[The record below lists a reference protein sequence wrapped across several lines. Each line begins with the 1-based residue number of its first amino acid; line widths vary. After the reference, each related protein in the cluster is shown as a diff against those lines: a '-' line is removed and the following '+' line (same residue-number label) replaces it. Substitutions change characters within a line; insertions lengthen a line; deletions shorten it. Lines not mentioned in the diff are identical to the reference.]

1 MAPLLVG
8 LAGGSCAGKTT
19 LAGLVKERLAPTAS
33 AIISSDR
40 YYRPLDHLPPERRC
54 RENFDSPEM
63 LDLELLKEHL
73 SLLRAGK
80 PARLPVYDFR
90 LHTRSEAT
98 ETLDPPPVILVEG
111 IFLLADPDL
120 EKLFHLAVY
129 VETREAVRLA
139 RRLRR
144 DRAERGRTAEEILDR
159 YFAEVRPAHQRLVRP
174 GRESAGLAVNG
185 EDNLEESARLVTGR
199 IKDLLTSPPLR

>member
-1 MAPLLVG
+1 
-8 LAGGSCAGKTT
+8 
-19 LAGLVKERLAPTAS
+19 
-33 AIISSDR
+33 
-40 YYRPLDHLPPERRC
+40 
-54 RENFDSPEM
+54 M

-90 LHTRSEAT
+90 LHTRSQET
-98 ETLDPPPVILVEG
+98 EELVPPPVILVEG
-111 IFLLADPDL
+111 IFLLADPGL
-120 EKLFHLAVY
+120 VKRFHLAVY

-144 DRAERGRTAEEILDR
+144 DRAERGRTTEEILDR

-174 GRESAGLAVNG
+174 GRESAGLVVDGA
-185 EDNLEESARLVTGR
+185 DNLEESARLVAGR
-199 IKDLLTSPPLR
+199 IEETAAGTP

>member
-19 LAGLVKERLAPTAS
+19 LAGLVKERLAPTAA

-40 YYRPLDHLPPERRC
+40 YYRPLDHLPPERRS
-54 RENFDSPEM
+54 RENFDSPAM
-63 LDLELLKEHL
+63 LDLELLKKHL
-73 SLLRAGK
+73 TLLRAGK

-90 LHTRSEAT
+90 LHTRSKET
-98 ETLDPPPVILVEG
+98 EQLVPPPVILVEG

-120 EKLFHLAVY
+120 AKLFHLAVY

-174 GRESAGLAVNG
+174 GRKSAGLVVNG
-185 EDNLEESARLVTGR
+185 EDKLEESARLVAGR
-199 IKDLLTSPPLR
+199 IKQTAGGTP

>member
-1 MAPLLVG
+1 MTPLLIG

-19 LAGLVKERLAPTAS
+19 LAGLVQERLAPTAS

-40 YYRPLDHLPPERRC
+40 YYRPLDHIPPESRS
-54 RENFDSPEM
+54 RENFDSPAM
-63 LDLELLKEHL
+63 LDFELLKEHL
-73 SLLRAGK
+73 ALLRARK

-90 LHTRSEAT
+90 LHTRSKET
-98 ETLDPPPVILVEG
+98 EELVPPPVILVEG
-111 IFLLADPDL
+111 IFLLADPGL
-120 EKLFHLAVY
+120 AKLFHLAVY

-174 GRESAGLAVNG
+174 GRAAAGLVVDG
-185 EDNLEESARLVTGR
+185 EDNLEESARRIAGR
-199 IKDLLTSPPLR
+199 IEETADGTP